1 MVSRSARFSPARW
14 CARYGPAQG
23 GSRGRWASA
32 SSVRRPGFKPRT
44 HDWASNVVPGT
55 PRIRQNPPGWY
66 VRGRQI
72 RLSVPLLPLLPF
84 TLFLSFFFSL
94 VAKARQGGLIFVS
107 AVSRTCL
114 DERLLVLTFSSPGHR
129 ACTPRDVT
137 TARVDILWNRD
148 VFDPVDDRNVGN
160 FSRSIVSTLLDY
172 TEWSIASCR
181 RVDKYYRI
189 FFQIFFQASNG
200 LGLIKQR
207 KIFWFIGIDFRLHLS
222 PVLNYIFITL
232 VSNILLDLK
241 IRRCNY
247 ATNIQG
253 LRPLV

>member
-94 VAKARQGGLIFVS
+94 VAKARQGGPSLYSFPPCLVRVS
-107 AVSRTCL
+107 TNGSSF
-114 DERLLVLTFSSPGHR
+114 LLFPLR

-137 TARVDILWNRD
+137 TARVDILWNRG
-148 VFDPVDDRNVGN
+148 VFDPVDDRNAGN

-181 RVDKYYRI
+181 RVDKCYRI